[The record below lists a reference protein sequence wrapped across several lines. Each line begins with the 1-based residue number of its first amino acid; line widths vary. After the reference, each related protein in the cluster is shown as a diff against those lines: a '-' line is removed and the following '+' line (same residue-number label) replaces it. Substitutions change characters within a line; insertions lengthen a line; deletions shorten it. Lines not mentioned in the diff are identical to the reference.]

1 MQEFNEKVLKY
12 LEEREFP
19 KLGHLLKEMNP
30 ADVAELYEE
39 LPEESMALVFR
50 LLPKE
55 LAADA
60 FAYME
65 PDVQT
70 VLIEKFSDRELH
82 YVINELYL
90 DDAVD
95 MIEEMPA
102 NLVHRILK
110 NLDELLRKNRRV
122 IIRTPVIPG
131 YNDGDELHKIRR
143 YCGERGLPLELLT
156 YHTIGETKRSA
167 LKANDR

>member
-1 MQEFNEKVLKY
+1 MLYPEFIADLAKKCADSGISVAIDTAGNVPWEHFEKVLPY
-12 LEEREFP
+12 T
-19 KLGHLLKEMNP
+19 
-30 ADVAELYEE
+30 ELFLYDIK
-39 LPEESMALVFR
+39 ALD
-50 LLPKE
+50 P
-55 LAADA
+55 
-60 FAYME
+60 
-65 PDVQT
+65 
-70 VLIEKFSDRELH
+70 SLH
-82 YVINELYL
+82 RAGTGVGNAL
-90 DDAVD
+90 
-95 MIEEMPA
+95 
-102 NLVHRILK
+102 ILK